1 MERAALLRKEK
12 AVQLQAAPPL
22 IISTGRFPVTADT
35 LPLRDGLATALARFL
50 VQLAPHLIIC
60 DLQAYRRS

>member
-1 MERAALLRKEK
+1 M
-12 AVQLQAAPPL
+12 QHHAAPPFM
-22 IISTGRFPVTADT
+22 IPTDRFSVTADT